1 MLRLELPSTP
11 ECGMLVR
18 ALLMG
23 MGAALAWDGNLVEDL
38 KTAVTEACNNVV
50 MHAYGGGVGKLVLR
64 LAGDPR
70 WIEVAVCDKGEG
82 LRGVSSDGDHLH
94 VGLPVI
100 STLAERAEFLS
111 PPDGG
116 TEVRMRFRAANS
128 GGPSPQR
135 SATWSTAPSLEPIDE
150 PMLLNADLVGVVA
163 PPPLLG
169 AALGRLVRALAA
181 SSRFRLGSFSAL
193 RELTDTLGAHARA
206 AASEQRIGFTL
217 RASERRIELAAGPF
231 QRGGGSVLT
240 PQGLTHAASPLSELA
255 DQLCLKEI
263 EGGEI
268 VRLVVSD
275 RA

>member
-23 MGAALAWDGNLVEDL
+23 VGAALAWDGELIDDL
-38 KTAVTEACNNVV
+38 KTAVTEACNNVA
-50 MHAYGGGVGKLVLR
+50 MHAYGGEAGKLVLR
-64 LAGDPR
+64 LAADR
-70 WIEVAVCDKGEG
+70 QWIEVVVCDEGEG
-82 LRGVSSDGDHLH
+82 LQGVSGDGDHLH

-111 PPDGG
+111 PPEGG
-116 TEVRMRFRAANS
+116 TEVRMRFRAGNNA
-128 GGPSPQR
+128 GPSPGAR
-135 SATWSTAPSLEPIDE
+135 ASWTAGVVELIDE
-150 PMLLNADLVGVVA
+150 PQLLGADLVGVVS

-181 SSRFRLGSFSAL
+181 TSRFRLGSFSAL

-217 RASERRIELAAGPF
+217 RATERQIELAAGPF
-231 QRGGGSVLT
+231 QRGSGSVFT
-240 PQGLTHAASPLSELA
+240 AQGLAHPASPLSELA
-255 DQLCLKEI
+255 DQLRLEDI
-263 EGGEI
+263 QGGEV
-268 VRLVVSD
+268 VRLVISN
-275 RA
+275 AQ